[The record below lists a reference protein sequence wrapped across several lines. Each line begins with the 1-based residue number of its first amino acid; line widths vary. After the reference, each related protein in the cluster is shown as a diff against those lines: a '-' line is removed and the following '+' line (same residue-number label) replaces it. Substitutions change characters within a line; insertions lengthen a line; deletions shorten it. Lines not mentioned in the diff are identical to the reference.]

1 MNPERARQLAHR
13 VPQAG
18 HTPAVPQHGSIK
30 RREIR
35 FTKMPPEQARKAA
48 ELLAGLEFLEVSGG
62 PHPRS
67 ITVSYDL
74 VDYTYEGLEKALR
87 NLGYHLDNSI
97 YCKIVRALVYFT
109 EETQL
114 RNLKEPARLIK
125 QSNQVYIKAYQHHPH
140 GDRDDTPVEV
150 REDR

>member
-1 MNPERARQLAHR
+1 MTPERARQLAHR
-13 VPQAG
+13 VPEPG
-18 HTPAVPQHGSIK
+18 QHEVAPGSAK

-35 FTKMPPEQARKAA
+35 FTRLPPEQAQRAL
-48 ELLAGLEFLEVSGG
+48 ELLSGLEYLKVSAG
-62 PHPRS
+62 PHARG
-67 ITVSYDL
+67 ITVRYDL
-74 VDYTYEGLEKALR
+74 VDYTYEGLERALR
-87 NLGYHLDNSI
+87 NLGYHLDNSL

-140 GDRDDTPVEV
+140 GDRDDTPAEL

>member
-1 MNPERARQLAHR
+1 MTPERARELAHR
-13 VPQAG
+13 VPHTG
-18 HTPAVPQHGSIK
+18 HAPAVPEHGSIK

-35 FTKMPPEQARKAA
+35 FTKLPPGQAKRAA
-48 ELLAGLEFLEVSGG
+48 ELLSGLEYLEVSGG
-62 PHPRS
+62 PHLRG
-67 ITVSYDL
+67 ITVRYDL
-74 VDYTYEGLEKALR
+74 IDYTCEGLEKALR
-87 NLGYHLDNSI
+87 NLGYHLDNSL

-114 RNLKEPARLIK
+114 GNLKAPARLIK

-140 GDRDDTPVEV
+140 GDRDDTPVEL

>member
-1 MNPERARQLAHR
+1 MTPERARQLAHR

-18 HTPAVPQHGSIK
+18 HAPAAPLHGSIK

-48 ELLAGLEFLEVSGG
+48 ELLSGLEYLEVSGG
-62 PHPRS
+62 PHPRG

-140 GDRDDTPVEV
+140 GDRDDTPAEV

>member
-1 MNPERARQLAHR
+1 MTPERARQLAHR
-13 VPQAG
+13 VPDQG
-18 HTPAVPQHGSIK
+18 HASIVPEHGSVK

-35 FTKMPPEQARKAA
+35 FTKMPPDQARRAS
-48 ELLAGLEFLEVSGG
+48 ELLAGLEYLEVARG
-62 PHPRS
+62 PHVRGIS
-67 ITVSYDL
+67 VRYDL
-74 VDYTYEGLEKALR
+74 LDYTCEGLEKALR
-87 NLGYHLDNSI
+87 NLGYHLDNSL
-97 YCKIVRALVYFT
+97 YCKIVRAIVYFT

-140 GDRDDTPVEV
+140 GDHDDTPAEL

>member
-1 MNPERARQLAHR
+1 MTPERARQLAHR
-13 VPQAG
+13 VPDPG
-18 HTPAVPQHGSIK
+18 HASIVPEHGSVK

-35 FTKMPPEQARKAA
+35 FTKMPPDQARRAS
-48 ELLAGLEFLEVSGG
+48 ELLAGLEYLEVSSG
-62 PHPRS
+62 PHVRG
-67 ITVSYDL
+67 ITVRYDL
-74 VDYTYEGLEKALR
+74 LDYTCEGLEKALR
-87 NLGYHLDNSI
+87 NLGYHLDNSL
-97 YCKIVRALVYFT
+97 YCKIVRAIVYFT

-140 GDRDDTPVEV
+140 GDHDDTPAEL